1 MRRWVPL
8 SKRGGRSRRLELG
21 PACWSQCDRTL
32 PLQEQISSEGATWL
46 DRQLVAQTPAFI
58 ADSGFG
64 SEVRDALAARSDHH
78 VARGTAERHGRRVV
92 FARNLLATL
101 RRQELEN
108 AATRLSAE
116 TGLTHRPSSEGEHV
130 SGVVRQRVTLASGRF
145 AMIDDGTGFQ
155 LVPWSQPLQ
164 QRLGQHVTG
173 QITDSGGV
181 EWTFGRRRG
190 LSI

>member
-1 MRRWVPL
+1 MLVAV
-8 SKRGGRSRRLELG
+8 RS
-21 PACWSQCDRTL
+21 DL
-32 PLQEQISSEGATWL
+32 PLQEQASSEGATWL

-64 SEVRDALAARSDHH
+64 SEVQGALAARSDHH
-78 VARGTAERHGRRVV
+78 MARGTAERHGRRVV

-108 AATRLSAE
+108 TATRLAAE
-116 TGLTHRPSSEGEHV
+116 TGLTHRPSSEGERV
-130 SGVVRQRVTLASGRF
+130 SGVVRQRITLASGRF
-145 AMIDDGTGFQ
+145 AMIDDGTEFQ

-173 QITDSGGV
+173 QMTDSGGV